1 MELGGN
7 APFIVFDSAN
17 VDQAVAGAMASKFRA
32 SGQVRYKFIIELAA
46 LDHSFNIHCNLA
58 KNKKAVKC
66 ILSLVQSKDGLLCF
80 TQLNAY
86 VLLGINRTFLD

>member
-32 SGQVRYKFIIELAA
+32 SGQVRYKFIIG
-46 LDHSFNIHCNLA
+46 HIR
-58 KNKKAVKC
+58 
-66 ILSLVQSKDGLLCF
+66 SL
-80 TQLNAY
+80 
-86 VLLGINRTFLD
+86 I